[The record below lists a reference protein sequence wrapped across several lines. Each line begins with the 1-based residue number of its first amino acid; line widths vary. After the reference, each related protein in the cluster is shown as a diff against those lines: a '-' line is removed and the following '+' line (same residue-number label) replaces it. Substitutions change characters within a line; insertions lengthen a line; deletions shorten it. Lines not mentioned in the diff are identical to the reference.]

1 MKKMIYTTKATM
13 LFFVGMTLSL
23 FCSAQEYES
32 FFGEQNT
39 TFTQFFTYEW
49 FNYIPDG
56 GGSDIIGNG
65 FTFNSYCSKE
75 DTAWINDKLYYKTCN
90 AVREIR
96 HQSILSFV
104 NIIYSRTGL
113 VLLYINK

>member
-75 DTAWINDKLYYKTCN
+75 DTAWINDKLYYKTSY
-90 AVREIR
+90 VP
-96 HQSILSFV
+96 QSDEAPD
-104 NIIYSRTGL
+104 Y
-113 VLLYINK
+113 YP